1 MSLFRSFV
9 GVAAGLLLSAG
20 AALGHH
26 AFSADFDAN
35 KPITLDG
42 TVTKLELTDPH
53 AYLYLDVKDQEG
65 KTASWKVE
73 LASRVE
79 LANRWNETSLR
90 IGEHVIMK
98 GWPAKNGSLLA
109 NADSIMTD
117 TGQILTGA
125 SSYHLD
131 AATGALARSGANES
145 GAVGTSGA
153 QGAGARGAGGQRA
166 GDQRALPATASALPF
181 IGVLG
186 TLMLLSAL
194 ALRRRLA
201 GRAGVTST
209 SAEASSRR

>member
-1 MSLFRSFV
+1 MSLIRSFI
-9 GVAAGLLLSAG
+9 GAAAGLLLSAG

-42 TVTKLELTDPH
+42 IVTKVELTNPH
-53 AYLYLDVKDQEG
+53 AYLYLEVKDQDG

-79 LANRWNETSLR
+79 LANRWSETTLP
-90 IGEHVIMK
+90 IGQHVIMR
-98 GWPAKNGSLLA
+98 GWQAGNGSLFA
-109 NADSIMTD
+109 NADSITMD
-117 TGQILTGA
+117 SGHKLSGA
-125 SSYHLD
+125 SSYYLD
-131 AATGALARSGANES
+131 SATGALARSGANEP
-145 GAVGTSGA
+145 GAVGTSGD
-153 QGAGARGAGGQRA
+153 RRA

-186 TLMLLSAL
+186 TLMLVSAL

-201 GRAGVTST
+201 DRPGVTST
-209 SAEASSRR
+209 SAEASS

>member
-1 MSLFRSFV
+1 MSLFRSV
-9 GVAAGLLLSAG
+9 IGVAAGLLRSAG

-53 AYLYLDVKDQEG
+53 AYLYIDVKDREG

-79 LANRWNETSLR
+79 LANRWNETTLAV
-90 IGEHVIMK
+90 GQHVIMR
-98 GWPAKNGSLLA
+98 GWQARNGSLLA

-117 TGQILTGA
+117 KGQKLTGA

-153 QGAGARGAGGQRA
+153 RGAGGQRA

-181 IGVLG
+181 ISVLG

-194 ALRRRLA
+194 ALRRQLA
-201 GRAGVTST
+201 RRSAVTST

>member
-9 GVAAGLLLSAG
+9 GAAAGLLLSAG

-35 KPITLDG
+35 KRITLDG
-42 TVTKLELTDPH
+42 TVTRVELSDPH
-53 AYLYLDVKDQEG
+53 AYLYLDVKDQGG

-79 LANRWNETSLR
+79 LANRWSETTLA
-90 IGEHVIMK
+90 IGQHVIMR
-98 GWPAKNGSLLA
+98 GWQAKNGSLLA
-109 NADSIMTD
+109 NADSITMD
-117 TGQILTGA
+117 SGHKLSGA
-125 SSYHLD
+125 SSYYLD
-131 AATGALARSGANES
+131 SATGALARSGANEP

-153 QGAGARGAGGQRA
+153 QAAGDQRA

-186 TLMLLSAL
+186 ALMLLSAL
-194 ALRRRLA
+194 ALRRQLA
-201 GRAGVTST
+201 GRRSNLRLR
-209 SAEASSRR
+209 SQDPRWQ

>member
-79 LANRWNETSLR
+79 LSNRWSETTLA
-90 IGEHVIMK
+90 IGQHVIMR
-98 GWPAKNGSLLA
+98 GWQARNGSLFA
-109 NADSIMTD
+109 NADSITMD
-117 TGQILTGA
+117 SGHKLSGA
-125 SSYHLD
+125 SSYYLD
-131 AATGALARSGANES
+131 SATGALARSGANES

-194 ALRRRLA
+194 TLRRQLA
-201 GRAGVTST
+201 GRKSNLRLR
-209 SAEASSRR
+209 SQDPRWE